1 MTRDGLVGRA
11 PSAET
16 ADGAPAPD
24 SMERSQP
31 PRPVLYARGGLSGW
45 QRQRVAE
52 FIEANLAET
61 VRLAQLADLVALSP
75 YHFARAFKVSFGVP
89 PLRYHLER
97 RILRAK
103 ELLLAPGSTV
113 TAVAL
118 AVGFAETGSFSAA
131 FRRVSG
137 VTPSRYRSVWQG
149 IHGDR
154 RGGEKAG
161 LGVLPPRTL
170 LRHGRA

>member
-1 MTRDGLVGRA
+1 MTRDVLAHRVPA
-11 PSAET
+11 AE
-16 ADGAPAPD
+16 AAYGPPAPK
-24 SMERSQP
+24 SMERLP
-31 PRPVLYARGGLSGW
+31 PARPVLYARGGLSGW

-52 FIEANLAET
+52 FIEANLAKT

-97 RILRAK
+97 RMLRAK
-103 ELLLAPGSTV
+103 ELLLAPDSSV

-131 FRRVSG
+131 FRRLSG
-137 VTPSRYRSVWQG
+137 VAPSRYRKDWQR
-149 IHGDR
+149 IHGTS
-154 RGGEKAG
+154 GHMAG
-161 LGVLPPRTL
+161 WPTTGRDDGAQGV
-170 LRHGRA
+170 